1 MAVLTL
7 RDGKVIRI
15 NRPSNKQINRLI
27 RIGIISLK
35 NDFKKIRGGGAN
47 AKS

>member
-7 RDGKVIRI
+7 KGGKVIRI
-15 NRPSNKQINRLI
+15 NKPSNRQINRLI

-35 NDFKKIRGGGAN
+35 NDFKKIKKGGAN